1 MRVWP
6 VLRAGRRV
14 LGGAE
19 GAGSALPCGGAR
31 VSGARLWAPGAGRE
45 PGTDPGIENFL
56 QDLEV
61 RSLARDPVWESGV
74 QGENPASD
82 LQGPEDQ
89 TSGIGS
95 WESWA
100 SSDPRF
106 RVTWKV
112 PGIGP
117 AVPTTQD
124 PPQNAGRRSLLPPH
138 VGRAQPFPG
147 RSGKLHPR
155 PWGST
160 AP

>member
-1 MRVWP
+1 M
-6 VLRAGRRV
+6 
-14 LGGAE
+14 
-19 GAGSALPCGGAR
+19 
-31 VSGARLWAPGAGRE
+31 SGARLWAPGAGRE

-138 VGRAQPFPG
+138 VGRVMLAKIEG
-147 RSGKLHPR
+147 GRRSGRQRMRWLDGIINSMDMSLSKLQEMMKDSEALTGCNP
-155 PWGST
+155 
-160 AP
+160 